1 MFAKEDDIGAK
12 IGNESIVIGQG
23 KKEKKKKKKKSYSRN
38 FKNAAIVKNYPRLDY
53 GAA

>member
-23 KKEKKKKKKKSYSRN
+23 KKEKKKKKKK
-38 FKNAAIVKNYPRLDY
+38 KKPIAAISKMRL
-53 GAA
+53 

>member
-23 KKEKKKKKKKSYSRN
+23 KKEKKKKKKPI
-38 FKNAAIVKNYPRLDY
+38 AAISKTRL
-53 GAA
+53 

>member
-23 KKEKKKKKKKSYSRN
+23 KKEKKKKKKPIATISKT
-38 FKNAAIVKNYPRLDY
+38 RL
-53 GAA
+53 

>member
-23 KKEKKKKKKKSYSRN
+23 KKKKTYSRN
-38 FKNAAIVKNYPRLDY
+38 FKNAAIVKNYPRLDC

>member
-23 KKEKKKKKKKSYSRN
+23 KKRKKRKKKKPI
-38 FKNAAIVKNYPRLDY
+38 AAISKTRL
-53 GAA
+53 

>member
-23 KKEKKKKKKKSYSRN
+23 KKEKKKKKKPK
-38 FKNAAIVKNYPRLDY
+38 AAISKTRL
-53 GAA
+53 

>member
-23 KKEKKKKKKKSYSRN
+23 KKKKKTYSRN
-38 FKNAAIVKNYPRLDY
+38 FKNAAIVKNYPRLDC
-53 GAA
+53 AAA

>member
-23 KKEKKKKKKKSYSRN
+23 KKEKKKKKKTYSRN
-38 FKNAAIVKNYPRLDY
+38 FKNAAIVKKYPRLDC